1 MLAAGI
7 YLVLLRPSCLQQ
19 QTTVANNN
27 DPWEQEPRL
36 MKTKDLSPGTNLAP
50 IIASYPER
58 SYDFIIGEEV
68 PVTSWTDDGASVNLT
83 LK

>member
-1 MLAAGI
+1 MLAAGT
-7 YLVLLRPSCLQQ
+7 YLVLLPPSCLQ

-27 DPWEQEPRL
+27 EPWEQEPRL

-58 SYDFIIGEEV
+58 SYDFIISEGV